1 MINLKEQLV
10 KYKGIWIYYIVLN
23 LYSLL
28 MIIFLSD
35 GTRFIFIPWYLMTFP
50 TTTIIT
56 LLIGS
61 ESSIS
66 NVVFFF
72 IIPIIHVALIYL
84 VVKIKERISMAKGVI
99 RS

>member
-1 MINLKEQLV
+1 MINFKEQLV
-10 KYKGIWIYYIVLN
+10 KYKWIWIYYIVLN

-28 MIIFLSD
+28 MTIFLSD
-35 GTRFIFIPWYLMTFP
+35 GTQFIFIPWYLMTFP

-61 ESSIS
+61 ENSLS

-72 IIPIIHVALIYL
+72 IIPVIHVAFIYL
-84 VVKIKERISMAKGVI
+84 IVKIKERISF
-99 RS
+99 SSTN